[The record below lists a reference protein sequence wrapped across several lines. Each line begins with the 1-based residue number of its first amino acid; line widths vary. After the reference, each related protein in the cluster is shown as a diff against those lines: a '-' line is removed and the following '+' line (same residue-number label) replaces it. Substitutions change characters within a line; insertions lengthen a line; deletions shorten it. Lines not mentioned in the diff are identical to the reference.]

1 MNEMNR
7 LPEISVMDNWLNS
20 DILAVIRHRKKE
32 YIRLKYE
39 TYSAN
44 EKIAQDKEQ
53 KIANLEAYIQFLQNL
68 LNKSGDIII
77 ANSDLFE
84 KSEDTKDE

>member
-1 MNEMNR
+1 MNEANH

-32 YIRLKYE
+32 YIQLKYE
-39 TYSAN
+39 TYTAS
-44 EKIAQDKEQ
+44 EKAVQDKKQ
-53 KIANLEAYIQFLQNL
+53 KLANLEAYIQFLQNL

-77 ANSDLFE
+77 DNSGLFE
-84 KSEDTKDE
+84 KEENKNDE

>member
-1 MNEMNR
+1 MNEANH

-39 TYSAN
+39 TYTAT
-44 EKIAQDKEQ
+44 EKTAQDKRQ
-53 KIANLEAYIQFLQNL
+53 KLANLEAYIRWL
-68 LNKSGDIII
+68 KEMI
-77 ANSDLFE
+77 E
-84 KSEDTKDE
+84 KYGGRFNGNF

>member
-1 MNEMNR
+1 MNEANH

-32 YIRLKYE
+32 YNRLKYE
-39 TYSAN
+39 TYTAT
-44 EKIAQDKEQ
+44 EKTAQDKRQ
-53 KIANLEAYIQFLQNL
+53 KLANLEAYIQFLQNL

-77 ANSDLFE
+77 DNSGLFE
-84 KSEDTKDE
+84 KEENKNDE

>member
-1 MNEMNR
+1 MNEMNH

-44 EKIAQDKEQ
+44 EKIEQDKEQ

-77 ANSDLFE
+77 AISDLFE
-84 KSEDTKDE
+84 KSEDKKDE

>member
-1 MNEMNR
+1 MNEANH

-32 YIRLKYE
+32 YIQLKYE
-39 TYSAN
+39 TYPAT
-44 EKIAQDKEQ
+44 EKTSQNKKQ
-53 KIANLEAYIQFLQNL
+53 KLANLEAYIQFLQNL

-77 ANSDLFE
+77 DNSGLFE
-84 KSEDTKDE
+84 KEENKNDE